1 MFTFQVLRQKT
12 VLQKSPIEVHSP
24 DVLVLCSNRLYYLI
38 LTHAVWSDNES
49 VTRFNPEG
57 ISPQIEMW

>member
-38 LTHAVWSDNES
+38 LTHAV
-49 VTRFNPEG
+49 
-57 ISPQIEMW
+57 